1 MYYVYLL
8 LSKKDKQLYIGYT
21 NDLKRRVAEHN
32 AGLSSATRHRRPLM
46 LIYYEAYLD
55 WPDAKNREKYL
66 KGGNGRKQIKIQLKS
81 ILNRIKYKNL
91 KSPCALTEKSKPKN

>member
-8 LSKKDKQLYIGYT
+8 LSKKDKQLYTGYT
-21 NDLKRRVAEHN
+21 NDLKKRVAEHN
-32 AGLSSATRHRRPLM
+32 AGLSFATRYRRPLV

-55 WPDAKNREKYL
+55 WSDAKKREKYL

-81 ILNRIKYKNL
+81 ILSKVNYKNL
-91 KSPCALTEKSKPKN
+91 

>member
-8 LSKKDKQLYIGYT
+8 LSKKDKQFYIGYT
-21 NDLKRRVAEHN
+21 NDLKRRISEHN
-32 AGLSSATRHRRPLM
+32 AGLSFATRHRRPLM

-55 WPDAKNREKYL
+55 WSDAKNREKYL

-81 ILNRIKYKNL
+81 VLNKVKYKNL
-91 KSPCALTEKSKPKN
+91 AHK